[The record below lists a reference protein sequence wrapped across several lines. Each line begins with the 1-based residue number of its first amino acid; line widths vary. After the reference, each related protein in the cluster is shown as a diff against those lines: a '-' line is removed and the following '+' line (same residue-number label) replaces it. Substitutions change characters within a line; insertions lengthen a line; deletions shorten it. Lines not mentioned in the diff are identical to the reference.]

1 MAKNKINETF
11 IKEQH
16 TFTQHIRDPEHTPA
30 PEGIESR
37 RISIYTDLIFRNI
50 ENFIANS
57 FPVLRQVIHDDEW
70 HIILRGFLK
79 KHISRTPYFPKL
91 PLEFLNYLEQEQDEI
106 ELPAFCIELA
116 HYEWIEISLSF
127 DPREISLKNVDQNGD
142 LLKGIPVLSLLAQ
155 PHIYQWP
162 VHKISSNFVPKEKP
176 YEPTYLI
183 VYRDHLYDVGFIE
196 LNQIAAKLIE
206 ELQKNTDKTGEEI
219 LLDIAKQLQHP
230 DPKVVIKGGF
240 EVIQDFKKKDILLG
254 VRNNI

>member
-1 MAKNKINETF
+1 MSKNKIDETF

-16 TFTQHIRDPEHTPA
+16 TFTQHMRDPENAPA

-37 RISIYTDLIFRNI
+37 RISVYTDLIFRNI

-57 FPVLRQVIHDDEW
+57 FPVLRQAIHDDGW

-127 DPREISLKNVDQNGD
+127 DPREISFKNVDQNGD
-142 LLKGIPVLSLLAQ
+142 LLKGIPVLNLLAQ
-155 PHIYQWP
+155 PLIYQWP

-176 YEPTYLI
+176 DEPTYLI

-206 ELQKNTDKTGEEI
+206 ELQKNTDKTGKEI

>member
-16 TFTQHIRDPEHTPA
+16 IFTQHIRDPEHTRA

-37 RISIYTDLIFRNI
+37 RISIYTDLIFHNI

-70 HIILRGFLK
+70 HIIVRGFLR

-127 DPREISLKNVDQNGD
+127 DPREISFKNVDQNGD
-142 LLKGIPVLSLLAQ
+142 LLKGIPVLNLLAQ
-155 PHIYQWP
+155 PLIYQWP

-176 YEPTYLI
+176 NEPTYLI

-206 ELQKNTDKTGEEI
+206 ELQKNTDKTGKEI

-230 DPKVVIKGGF
+230 DPKVVIKGGS

>member
-1 MAKNKINETF
+1 MSKNKIDETF

-16 TFTQHIRDPEHTPA
+16 TFTQHMRDPENAPA

-37 RISIYTDLIFRNI
+37 RISVYTDLIFRNI

-57 FPVLRQVIHDDEW
+57 FPVLRQAIHDDGW

-127 DPREISLKNVDQNGD
+127 DPREISFKNVDQNGD
-142 LLKGIPVLSLLAQ
+142 LLKGIPVLNLLAQ
-155 PHIYQWP
+155 PLIYQWP

-176 YEPTYLI
+176 DEPTYLI

-230 DPKVVIKGGF
+230 DQKVVIKGGF

>member
-1 MAKNKINETF
+1 MSKNKIDETF

-16 TFTQHIRDPEHTPA
+16 AFTQHMRDPENAPA

-37 RISIYTDLIFRNI
+37 RISVYTDLIFRNI

-57 FPVLRQVIHDDEW
+57 FPVLRQVIHDDGW

-127 DPREISLKNVDQNGD
+127 DPREISFKNVDQNGD
-142 LLKGIPVLSLLAQ
+142 FLKGIPVLNLLAQ
-155 PHIYQWP
+155 PLIYQWP

-176 YEPTYLI
+176 DEPTYLI

-230 DPKVVIKGGF
+230 DPKVVIKGGS

>member
-1 MAKNKINETF
+1 MAKNKIDETF

-30 PEGIESR
+30 PEGIELR

-57 FPVLRQVIHDDEW
+57 FPVLRQVIHDNEW
-70 HIILRGFLK
+70 HIIVRGFLK

-91 PLEFLNYLEQEQDEI
+91 PLEFLNYLEKEQDEI

-127 DPREISLKNVDQNGD
+127 DPREISFKNVNQGGD
-142 LLKGIPVLSLLAQ
+142 LLKGIPVLSLLVQ
-155 PHIYQWP
+155 PLTYQWP

-176 YEPTYLI
+176 DEPTYLI

-206 ELQKNTDKTGEEI
+206 ELQKNTNKTGEEI

-230 DPKVVIKGGF
+230 DPKLVIEGGS
-240 EVIQDFKKKDILLG
+240 EVIQDFKNKDILLG
-254 VRNNI
+254 TAS

>member
-1 MAKNKINETF
+1 MSKNKIDEPF

-16 TFTQHIRDPEHTPA
+16 AFTQHMRDPENAPA

-37 RISIYTDLIFRNI
+37 RISVYTDLIFRNI
-50 ENFIANS
+50 ENFIATS
-57 FPVLRQVIHDDEW
+57 FPVLRQANHDDGW

-127 DPREISLKNVDQNGD
+127 DPREISFKNVDQNGD
-142 LLKGIPVLSLLAQ
+142 LLKGIPVLNLLAQ
-155 PHIYQWP
+155 PLIYQWP

-176 YEPTYLI
+176 DEPTYLI

>member
-1 MAKNKINETF
+1 MSKNKIDETF

-16 TFTQHIRDPEHTPA
+16 TFTQHMRDPENAPA

-57 FPVLRQVIHDDEW
+57 FPVLRQVIHDDGW

-127 DPREISLKNVDQNGD
+127 DPREISFKNVDQNGD

-155 PHIYQWP
+155 PLIYQWP

-176 YEPTYLI
+176 DKPTYLI

-230 DPKVVIKGGF
+230 DPKVVIKGGS
-240 EVIQDFKKKDILLG
+240 EVIQDFKKRDILLG
-254 VRNNI
+254 IRNNI

>member
-1 MAKNKINETF
+1 MAKNKIDETF

-16 TFTQHIRDPEHTPA
+16 NFTHHIRDPENA
-30 PEGIESR
+30 QVPEGIESR

-127 DPREISLKNVDQNGD
+127 DPREISFKNVDQNGD
-142 LLKGIPVLSLLAQ
+142 LLKGIPVLNLLAQ
-155 PHIYQWP
+155 PLIYQWP

-176 YEPTYLI
+176 DEPTYLI
-183 VYRDHLYDVGFIE
+183 VYRDHLYDIGFIE

-230 DPKVVIKGGF
+230 DPKVVIKGGSK
-240 EVIQDFKKKDILLG
+240 VIQDFKKKDILLG

>member
-1 MAKNKINETF
+1 MAKNKIDETF

-16 TFTQHIRDPEHTPA
+16 TFTQHIRDPENAPA

-127 DPREISLKNVDQNGD
+127 DPREISFKNVDQNGD

-176 YEPTYLI
+176 DEPTYLI

-230 DPKVVIKGGF
+230 DPKVVIKGGS

>member
-1 MAKNKINETF
+1 MSKNKIDETF

-16 TFTQHIRDPEHTPA
+16 TFTQHMRDPENAPA

-57 FPVLRQVIHDDEW
+57 FPVLRQVIHDDGW

-127 DPREISLKNVDQNGD
+127 DPREISFKNVDQNGD
-142 LLKGIPVLSLLAQ
+142 FLKGIPVLNLLAQ
-155 PHIYQWP
+155 PLIYQWP
-162 VHKISSNFVPKEKP
+162 VHKISSNFIPKEKP
-176 YEPTYLI
+176 DEPTYLI
-183 VYRDHLYDVGFIE
+183 VYRNHLYDVGFIE

-230 DPKVVIKGGF
+230 DPKVVIKGGS

>member
-11 IKEQH
+11 IKEQY
-16 TFTQHIRDPEHTPA
+16 TFTRHIRDPEHMPA

-127 DPREISLKNVDQNGD
+127 DPREISFKNVDQNGD
-142 LLKGIPVLSLLAQ
+142 LLKGIPVLNLLAQ
-155 PHIYQWP
+155 PLIYQWP

-176 YEPTYLI
+176 DEPTYLI

>member
-1 MAKNKINETF
+1 MSKNKIDETF

-16 TFTQHIRDPEHTPA
+16 TFTQHIRDPENAPA

-91 PLEFLNYLEQEQDEI
+91 PLEFLNYLEKEQDEI

-127 DPREISLKNVDQNGD
+127 DPREISFKNVDQNGD
-142 LLKGIPVLSLLAQ
+142 LLKGIPVLNLLAQ
-155 PHIYQWP
+155 PLIYQWP

-176 YEPTYLI
+176 DEPTYLI

-206 ELQKNTDKTGEEI
+206 ELQKNTNRTGEEI

-230 DPKVVIKGGF
+230 DPQLVIKGGS
-240 EVIQDFKKKDILLG
+240 EVIQDLKNKDILLG
-254 VRNNI
+254 TAS

>member
-1 MAKNKINETF
+1 MSKNKIDETF

-16 TFTQHIRDPEHTPA
+16 TFTRHMRDPKHTPA

-37 RISIYTDLIFRNI
+37 RISIYIDLIFRNI

-57 FPVLRQVIHDDEW
+57 FPVLRQAIHDDGW

-127 DPREISLKNVDQNGD
+127 DPREISFKNVDQNGD
-142 LLKGIPVLSLLAQ
+142 LLKGIPVLNLLAQ
-155 PHIYQWP
+155 PLIYQWP

-176 YEPTYLI
+176 DEPTYLI

-196 LNQIAAKLIE
+196 LNQIAAK
-206 ELQKNTDKTGEEI
+206 
-219 LLDIAKQLQHP
+219 
-230 DPKVVIKGGF
+230 
-240 EVIQDFKKKDILLG
+240 
-254 VRNNI
+254 

>member
-1 MAKNKINETF
+1 MSKNKIDETF

-16 TFTQHIRDPEHTPA
+16 TFTQHIRDPENAPV

-127 DPREISLKNVDQNGD
+127 DPREISFKNVDQNGD
-142 LLKGIPVLSLLAQ
+142 LLKGIPVLNLLAQ
-155 PHIYQWP
+155 SLIYQWP

-176 YEPTYLI
+176 DEPTYLI

-206 ELQKNTDKTGEEI
+206 ELQKNTDKTGKEI

>member
-1 MAKNKINETF
+1 MAKNKIDETF

-16 TFTQHIRDPEHTPA
+16 TFTQHIRDPENAPA

-127 DPREISLKNVDQNGD
+127 DPREISFKNVDQNGD
-142 LLKGIPVLSLLAQ
+142 LLKGIPVLSMLAQ

-176 YEPTYLI
+176 DEPTYLI

-230 DPKVVIKGGF
+230 DPKVVIKGGSK
-240 EVIQDFKKKDILLG
+240 VIQDFKKKDILLG

>member
-1 MAKNKINETF
+1 MSKNKIDETF
-11 IKEQH
+11 INAQH
-16 TFTQHIRDPEHTPA
+16 TFTQHIRDPENAPA

-57 FPVLRQVIHDDEW
+57 FPVLRQVIHDDGW

-106 ELPAFCIELA
+106 ELPTFCIELA

-127 DPREISLKNVDQNGD
+127 DPREISFKNIDQNGD
-142 LLKGIPVLSLLAQ
+142 LFKGIPVLSLLAQ
-155 PHIYQWP
+155 PLIYQWP

-176 YEPTYLI
+176 DKPTYLI

-230 DPKVVIKGGF
+230 DPKVVIKGGS

>member
-1 MAKNKINETF
+1 MSKNKIDETF

-16 TFTQHIRDPEHTPA
+16 TFTRHMRDPENAPA

-37 RISIYTDLIFRNI
+37 RISVYTDLIFRNI

-57 FPVLRQVIHDDEW
+57 FPVLRQAIHDDGW

-127 DPREISLKNVDQNGD
+127 DPREISFKNVDQNGD
-142 LLKGIPVLSLLAQ
+142 LLKGIPVLNLLAQ
-155 PHIYQWP
+155 PLIYQWP

-176 YEPTYLI
+176 NEPTYLI

>member
-1 MAKNKINETF
+1 MSKNKIDETF

-16 TFTQHIRDPEHTPA
+16 TFTQHMRDPENAPA

-57 FPVLRQVIHDDEW
+57 FPVLRQVIHDDGW

-127 DPREISLKNVDQNGD
+127 DPREISFKNVDQNGD
-142 LLKGIPVLSLLAQ
+142 FLKGIPVLNLLAQ
-155 PHIYQWP
+155 PLIYQWP

-176 YEPTYLI
+176 DEPTYLI

-230 DPKVVIKGGF
+230 DPKVVIKGGS

>member
-1 MAKNKINETF
+1 MSKNKIDETF

-16 TFTQHIRDPEHTPA
+16 TFTQHMRDPENAPA

-37 RISIYTDLIFRNI
+37 RISVYTDLIFRNI

-57 FPVLRQVIHDDEW
+57 FPVLRQVIHDDGW

-127 DPREISLKNVDQNGD
+127 DPREISFKNVDQNGD
-142 LLKGIPVLSLLAQ
+142 FLKGIPVLNLLAQ
-155 PHIYQWP
+155 PLIYQWP

-176 YEPTYLI
+176 DEPTYLI

-230 DPKVVIKGGF
+230 DPKVVIKGGS

>member
-1 MAKNKINETF
+1 MSKNKIDETF

-16 TFTQHIRDPEHTPA
+16 TFTQHIRDPENAPA

-70 HIILRGFLK
+70 HIILRGFLR

-127 DPREISLKNVDQNGD
+127 DPREISFKNVDQNGD
-142 LLKGIPVLSLLAQ
+142 LLKGIPVLNLLAQ
-155 PHIYQWP
+155 PLIYQWP

-176 YEPTYLI
+176 DEPTYLI

>member
-11 IKEQH
+11 IKEQY

-30 PEGIESR
+30 PEGIELR

-57 FPVLRQVIHDDEW
+57 FPVLRQVIHDNEW
-70 HIILRGFLK
+70 HIIVRGFLK

-127 DPREISLKNVDQNGD
+127 DPREISFKNVDQNGD
-142 LLKGIPVLSLLAQ
+142 LLKGIPVLNLLAQ
-155 PHIYQWP
+155 PLIYQWP

-176 YEPTYLI
+176 DEPTYLI

-230 DPKVVIKGGF
+230 DPKVVIKGGS

-254 VRNNI
+254 VKNNI

>member
-1 MAKNKINETF
+1 MVKNKIDETL
-11 IKEQH
+11 IKQQH
-16 TFTQHIRDPEHTPA
+16 AFTQHIRDPEHTPA

-37 RISIYTDLIFRNI
+37 RMSIYTDLIFRNI

-70 HIILRGFLK
+70 HVIVRSFLK
-79 KHISRTPYFPKL
+79 KHISKTPYFPKL
-91 PLEFLNYLEQEQDEI
+91 PLEFLNYLEKEQDEI

-127 DPREISLKNVDQNGD
+127 DPREISFKNVNQGGD
-142 LLKGIPVLSLLAQ
+142 LLKGIPVLNLLVQ
-155 PHIYQWP
+155 PLTYQWP
-162 VHKISSNFVPKEKP
+162 VHKISLNFIPKEKP
-176 YEPTYLI
+176 DEPTYLI

-206 ELQKNTDKTGEEI
+206 ELQKNTNRTGEEI

-230 DPKVVIKGGF
+230 DPQLVIKGGS
-240 EVIQDFKKKDILLG
+240 EVIQDLKNKDILLG
-254 VRNNI
+254 TAS

>member
-1 MAKNKINETF
+1 MSKNKIDETF

-16 TFTQHIRDPEHTPA
+16 TFTQHIRDPENAPA

-127 DPREISLKNVDQNGD
+127 DPREISFKNVDQNGD
-142 LLKGIPVLSLLAQ
+142 LLKGIPALNLLAQ
-155 PHIYQWP
+155 PLIYQWP

-176 YEPTYLI
+176 DEPTYLI

-206 ELQKNTDKTGEEI
+206 ELQKNTDKTGKEI

-230 DPKVVIKGGF
+230 DPKVVIKGGS

>member
-1 MAKNKINETF
+1 MSKNKIDETF

-16 TFTQHIRDPEHTPA
+16 TFTQHMRDPENAPA

-37 RISIYTDLIFRNI
+37 RISIYTDLIFHNI

-57 FPVLRQVIHDDEW
+57 FPVLRQAIHDDGW

-127 DPREISLKNVDQNGD
+127 DPREISFKNVDQNGD
-142 LLKGIPVLSLLAQ
+142 LLKGIPVLNLLAQ
-155 PHIYQWP
+155 PLIYQWP

-176 YEPTYLI
+176 DEPTYLI

-230 DPKVVIKGGF
+230 DPKVVIKGGS

>member
-1 MAKNKINETF
+1 MAKNKIDETF

-16 TFTQHIRDPEHTPA
+16 TFTQHIRDPENAPV

-57 FPVLRQVIHDDEW
+57 FPVLRQAIHDDGW

-91 PLEFLNYLEQEQDEI
+91 PLEFLNYLEKEKDEI

-116 HYEWIEISLSF
+116 NYEWIEISLSF
-127 DPREISLKNVDQNGD
+127 DPREISFKNVDQNGD
-142 LLKGIPVLSLLAQ
+142 LLKGIPVLNLLAQ
-155 PHIYQWP
+155 PLIYQWP

-176 YEPTYLI
+176 DEPTYLI
-183 VYRDHLYDVGFIE
+183 IYRDHLYDVGFIE
-196 LNQIAAKLIE
+196 LNQITAKLIE
-206 ELQKNTDKTGEEI
+206 ELQKNTNKTGEEI

-230 DPKVVIKGGF
+230 DPKVVIKGGS
-240 EVIQDFKKKDILLG
+240 EVIQDFKNKDILLG
-254 VRNNI
+254 TAS

>member
-1 MAKNKINETF
+1 MSKNKINETF

-16 TFTQHIRDPEHTPA
+16 TFTQHIRDPENAPA
-30 PEGIESR
+30 PEDIEPR
-37 RISIYTDLIFRNI
+37 RMSIYTDLIFRNI

-57 FPVLRQVIHDDEW
+57 FPVLRQVINDDEW

-91 PLEFLNYLEQEQDEI
+91 PLEFLNYLEKEQDEI

-127 DPREISLKNVDQNGD
+127 DPREISFKNVDKNGD
-142 LLKGIPVLSLLAQ
+142 LLKGIPVFSLLAQ
-155 PHIYQWP
+155 PLIYQWP

-176 YEPTYLI
+176 DDPTYLI
-183 VYRDHLYDVGFIE
+183 VYRDYLYDVGFIE

-206 ELQKNTDKTGEEI
+206 EVQKNTDKTGEEI

-230 DPKVVIKGGF
+230 DQKVVINGGF

-254 VRNNI
+254 VKNNI

>member
-1 MAKNKINETF
+1 MSKNKIDETF

-16 TFTQHIRDPEHTPA
+16 TFTQHIRDPENAPA
-30 PEGIESR
+30 PEGIELR

-57 FPVLRQVIHDDEW
+57 FPILRQVIHDDEW
-70 HIILRGFLK
+70 YIILRGFLK
-79 KHISRTPYFPKL
+79 KHISKTPYFSKL

-127 DPREISLKNVDQNGD
+127 DPREISFKNVDQNGD
-142 LLKGIPVLSLLAQ
+142 LLKGIPVLNLLAQ
-155 PHIYQWP
+155 PLIYQWP
-162 VHKISSNFVPKEKP
+162 VHKISPNFVPKEKP
-176 YEPTYLI
+176 DEPTYLI

-230 DPKVVIKGGF
+230 DPKVVIKGGS

>member
-11 IKEQH
+11 IKEQY
-16 TFTQHIRDPEHTPA
+16 TFTRHIRDPEHTPA

-127 DPREISLKNVDQNGD
+127 DPREISFENVNQGGD
-142 LLKGIPVLSLLAQ
+142 LLKGIPVLSLLVQ
-155 PHIYQWP
+155 PLICQWP

-176 YEPTYLI
+176 DEPTYLI
-183 VYRDHLYDVGFIE
+183 VYRDHLYDIGFIE

-230 DPKVVIKGGF
+230 DPKVVIKGGS

>member
-1 MAKNKINETF
+1 MSKNKIDETF

-16 TFTQHIRDPEHTPA
+16 TFTQHMRDPENAPA

-37 RISIYTDLIFRNI
+37 RISVYTDLIFRNI

-57 FPVLRQVIHDDEW
+57 FPVLRQVIHDDGW

-127 DPREISLKNVDQNGD
+127 DPREISFKNVDQNGD
-142 LLKGIPVLSLLAQ
+142 LLKGIPVLNLLAQ
-155 PHIYQWP
+155 PLIYQWP

-176 YEPTYLI
+176 DEPTYLI